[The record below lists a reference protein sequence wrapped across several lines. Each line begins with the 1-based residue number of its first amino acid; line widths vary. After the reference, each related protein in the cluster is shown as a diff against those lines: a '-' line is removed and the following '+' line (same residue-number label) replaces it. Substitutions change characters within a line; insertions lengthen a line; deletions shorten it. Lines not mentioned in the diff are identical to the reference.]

1 MRSLL
6 LLMLCAALFAT
17 VAHAANNRT
26 ITDAMQRQIS
36 IPTATRHVICS
47 GPGCLRLLTY
57 LQAQHMIVGVDSIEV
72 RGVDADA
79 RPYAMAN
86 PRFATYPVFGEFR
99 GHDQPERIVTLE
111 PLPDVIFKTFPESG
125 HNPILLQQKTGIPV
139 ITLNYGDL
147 TSGRSDLY
155 ASLRLM
161 GSVVGRQQRAEE
173 IIAFFENTQD
183 DLRTRMAT
191 IDNAARPTCYVGGIA
206 MRGGRGFQS
215 TMPSYTPFEL
225 LGITN
230 LVSGGSR
237 QSQAAHAVVSQE
249 QLLAWNPVC
258 IFLDV
263 STTMLQPANNGL
275 LALRTDSSYANLTAV
290 QEDNIRGVLPFNSYT
305 QNFGSILANAYYIGS
320 ELFPEV
326 FHDVNPA
333 KKADEI
339 YRFLVGKPVF
349 GQLEQQFDGLVFQTI
364 SVRN

>member
-1 MRSLL
+1 MRPLL
-6 LLMLCAALFAT
+6 LLLLCTMLLSPL
-17 VAHAANNRT
+17 AHAAQNHT
-26 ITDAMQRQIS
+26 ITDAMQRQVS
-36 IPTATRHVICS
+36 IPAEVRHVICS

-86 PRFATYPVFGEFR
+86 PQFATYPVFGEFR
-99 GHDQPERIVTLE
+99 GHDYPERIVTLE
-111 PLPDVIFKTFPESG
+111 PLPDVIFKTSPESG

-147 TSGRSDLY
+147 TSGKSDLF

-161 GSVVGRQQRAEE
+161 GSIVGQQKRAEE
-173 IIAFFENTQD
+173 VIAFFEQTLEDVQ
-183 DLRTRMAT
+183 TRMAT
-191 IDNAARPTCYVGGIA
+191 HDTSAIPACYVGGIA

-230 LVSGGSR
+230 LAASGSR

-249 QLLAWNPVC
+249 QLLAWDPAC
-258 IFLDV
+258 LFLDV
-263 STTMLQPANNGL
+263 STSMLEPANNGL
-275 LALRTDSSYANLTAV
+275 HALRTDPSYANLTAV
-290 QEDNIRGVLPFNSYT
+290 RENTIRGVLPFNSYT
-305 QNFGSILANAYYIGS
+305 QNFGSILANTYYIGS
-320 ELFPEV
+320 ALFPQA
-326 FHDVNPA
+326 FHDVDPA
-333 KKADEI
+333 TKADDI

-364 SVRN
+364 SIWN